1 MQTAPVFKQASIRP
15 GNKTVPA
22 HLVLFRAG
30 SLRGTVQ
37 EGLLGEGQDG
47 GDTNAVSGKQAKHL
61 CRFVRNEPG
70 RGGGSLRLGTCAKLI
85 NISLCSN
92 CSLPADWH

>member
-37 EGLLGEGQDG
+37 EGLLGGGGGGKDG

-70 RGGGSLRLGTCAKLI
+70 RGGGSL
-85 NISLCSN
+85 
-92 CSLPADWH
+92 

>member
-37 EGLLGEGQDG
+37 EGLLG
-47 GDTNAVSGKQAKHL
+47 
-61 CRFVRNEPG
+61 
-70 RGGGSLRLGTCAKLI
+70 GGGGGEGWGRHKCSVRKTSKASL
-85 NISLCSN
+85 
-92 CSLPADWH
+92 

>member
-37 EGLLGEGQDG
+37 EGLLG
-47 GDTNAVSGKQAKHL
+47 
-61 CRFVRNEPG
+61 
-70 RGGGSLRLGTCAKLI
+70 GGGGGRMGETQMQCQENKQS
-85 NISLCSN
+85 ISVGL
-92 CSLPADWH
+92 